1 MGLHWFSRI
10 AKFFLYW
17 ILMVVAATGVFWV
30 YVYSDSVSIIRDR
43 TNDLSM
49 IVAEENCLSEVYIDS
64 FNELLYMS
72 ETPWL
77 KFKDRAGP
85 LADRPYQV
93 VDMAGGRLLYSYAAA
108 PQRGKPV
115 YVKLTGSISLPYI
128 VGIGEGG
135 LENDVP
141 SLDFEIS
148 QDYVVMGLKF
158 YKDKE

>member
-1 MGLHWFSRI
+1 MGLNWFSRI

-17 ILMVVAATGVFWV
+17 ILMVVIATGAFWI
-30 YVYSDSVSIIRDR
+30 YVYFDSIEIIRDR

-64 FNELLYMS
+64 YNELLTMS

-77 KFKDRAGP
+77 KFENKNGALR
-85 LADRPYQV
+85 DRPYV
-93 VDMAGGRLLYSYAAA
+93 VKSYTSNALLFSYTAAT
-108 PQRGKPV
+108 QRGKPI
-115 YVKLTGSISLPYI
+115 YVKLTGSISLPFF
-128 VGIGEGG
+128 VGVGQGG
-135 LENDVP
+135 LANDRP
-141 SLDFEIS
+141 SLDFEMS